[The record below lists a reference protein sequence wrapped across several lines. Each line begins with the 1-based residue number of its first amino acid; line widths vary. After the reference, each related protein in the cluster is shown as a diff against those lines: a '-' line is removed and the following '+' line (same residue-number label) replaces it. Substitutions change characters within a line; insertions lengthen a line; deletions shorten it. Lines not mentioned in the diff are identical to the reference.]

1 MPLFKLTD
9 ELIFPNPEIS
19 LQDGLLAVGG
29 DLSVE
34 RLLLAYKNGIFPWYD
49 DQSPILWW
57 SPNPRMV
64 LFPKK
69 LKVSKSLWQVIR
81 QKKFE
86 VKVDENFA
94 SVIKNCAA
102 MPRADQPGTW
112 ITDEMMQAYIDLHQN
127 GYAHSFETY
136 FDGELVGGL
145 YGVSLGRVFFG
156 ESMFHKMS
164 DASKVALY
172 YLTEKVKSW
181 KFLIIDAQQ
190 DTPHM
195 RRMGAK
201 TIPRK
206 DFLELL
212 DESSQYRTYKG
223 KWSL

>member
-9 ELIFPNPEIS
+9 ELIFPNPELS
-19 LQDGLLAVGG
+19 LKDGLLAVGG
-29 DLSVE
+29 DLSME
-34 RLLLAYKNGIFPWYD
+34 RLLLAYKKGIFPWYD

-69 LKVSKSLWQVIR
+69 LKISKSLWQVIR

-86 VKVDENFA
+86 VKVDEDFS
-94 SVIKNCAA
+94 SVIKNCATV
-102 MPRADQPGTW
+102 PRADQPGTW
-112 ITDEMMQAYIDLHQN
+112 ITNEMIQAYINLHEN
-127 GYAHSFETY
+127 GFAHSFEAY
-136 FDGELVGGL
+136 YNGQLVGGL
-145 YGVSLGRVFFG
+145 YGVSLGRIFFG

-181 KFLIIDAQQ
+181 KFLLIDAQQ

-201 TIPRK
+201 AIPRK
-206 DFLELL
+206 DFLALL
-212 DESSQYRTYKG
+212 DESSQYHTYKG

>member
-9 ELIFPNPEIS
+9 ELFFPNPELS

-29 DLSVE
+29 DLSIE
-34 RLLLAYKNGIFPWYD
+34 RLLLAYKNGICPWYD

-69 LKVSKSLWQVIR
+69 LKVSKSLWQVVR

-112 ITDEMMQAYIDLHQN
+112 ITDEMMQAYINLHDN
-127 GYAHSFETY
+127 GFAHSFETY

-145 YGVSLGRVFFG
+145 YGISLGRVFFG

-181 KFLIIDAQQ
+181 KFLMIDAQQ

-206 DFLELL
+206 DFLALL

>member
-9 ELIFPNPEIS
+9 ELIFPNPELS
-19 LQDGLLAVGG
+19 LKDGLLAVGG
-29 DLSVE
+29 DLSIE
-34 RLLLAYKNGIFPWYD
+34 RLLLAYENGIFPWYD

-69 LKVSKSLWQVIR
+69 LKISKSLWQVIR

-86 VKVDENFA
+86 VKVDENFS
-94 SVIKNCAA
+94 SVIKNCASVS
-102 MPRADQPGTW
+102 RTDQPGTW
-112 ITDEMMQAYIDLHQN
+112 ITDEMIKAYINLHEN
-127 GYAHSFETY
+127 GFAHSFEAY
-136 FDGELVGGL
+136 YDDQLVGGL
-145 YGVSLGRVFFG
+145 YGVSLGRIFFG

-181 KFLIIDAQQ
+181 KFLMIDAQQ

>member
-127 GYAHSFETY
+127 GFAHSFETY

>member
-9 ELIFPNPEIS
+9 EMIFPNPELS
-19 LQDGLLAVGG
+19 LKDGLLAVGG
-29 DLSVE
+29 DLSLE

-69 LKVSKSLWQVIR
+69 IKVSKSLWQVIR

-86 VKVDENFA
+86 VRVDENFA
-94 SVIKNCAA
+94 SVIKNCAT

-112 ITDEMMQAYIDLHQN
+112 LTDEMILAYINLHEN
-127 GYAHSFETY
+127 GFAHSFETY
-136 FDGELVGGL
+136 FDGQLVGGL

-156 ESMFHKMS
+156 ESMFHKMN

-172 YLTEKVKSW
+172 YLTEKVKRW
-181 KFLIIDAQQ
+181 KFLMIDAQQ
-190 DTPHM
+190 DTAHM

>member
-9 ELIFPNPEIS
+9 ELFFPNPELS

-29 DLSVE
+29 DLSIE

-102 MPRADQPGTW
+102 MPRTDQPGTW
-112 ITDEMMQAYIDLHQN
+112 ITNEMMQAYIDLHDN
-127 GYAHSFETY
+127 GFAHSFETY

-145 YGVSLGRVFFG
+145 YGISLGRVFFG

-181 KFLIIDAQQ
+181 KFLMIDAQQ

-206 DFLELL
+206 DFLALL

>member
-1 MPLFKLTD
+1 MPLFKLTN
-9 ELIFPNPEIS
+9 ELIFPNPELS
-19 LQDGLLAVGG
+19 LKDGLLAVGG
-29 DLSVE
+29 DLSME

-69 LKVSKSLWQVIR
+69 LIVSKSLWQVIR

-94 SVIKNCAA
+94 SVVKSCATV
-102 MPRADQPGTW
+102 PRVDQPGTW
-112 ITDEMMQAYIDLHQN
+112 ITDEMMQAYIDLHEN
-127 GYAHSFETY
+127 GFAHSFETY
-136 FDGELVGGL
+136 FEGQLVGGL

-181 KFLIIDAQQ
+181 KFLLIDAQQ

>member
-9 ELIFPNPEIS
+9 ELIFPNPELS
-19 LQDGLLAVGG
+19 LKDGLLAVGG
-29 DLSVE
+29 DLSIE

-69 LKVSKSLWQVIR
+69 LKISKSLWQVIH

-86 VKVDENFA
+86 VKVDEDFS
-94 SVIKNCAA
+94 SVIKNCATA
-102 MPRADQPGTW
+102 PRADQPGTW
-112 ITDEMMQAYIDLHQN
+112 ITNEMILAYINLHEN
-127 GYAHSFETY
+127 GFAHSFEAY
-136 FDGELVGGL
+136 YDGQLVGGL
-145 YGVSLGRVFFG
+145 YGVSLGRIFFG
-156 ESMFHKMS
+156 ESMFHKMN

-181 KFLIIDAQQ
+181 KFLLIDAQQ

-206 DFLELL
+206 DFLAFL